1 MQGPGYVPQPP
12 HSPSP
17 GAQITLR
24 AVFVALAV
32 FSCGFLAWPSL
43 LRLAVVTRKPLHWA
57 LFTLAVVHISVVIT
71 LISIDPGEDEF
82 QAEGSA
88 GMWLMLVGM
97 VPIVAYYLYADIRH
111 FSQYRPTQYAQTTGY
126 AQPPQT
132 GYGYPGPQ
140 PFPPSPPVQQPP
152 PVQPQAQGQPQ
163 PHPQPQPQPQPQR
176 PAPARI
182 DQVRAELDELS
193 DYLRKHEG
201 GR

>member
-12 HSPSP
+12 HSPERGS
-17 GAQITLR
+17 QITLR
-24 AVFVALAV
+24 AVFVGLAV
-32 FSCGFLAWPSL
+32 LSCGFFAWPSM
-43 LRLAVVTRKPLHWA
+43 LRLAVVTRKPFHWA
-57 LFTLAVVHISVVIT
+57 LFTVAVVHIAVVT
-71 LISIDPGEDEF
+71 PLIVTDPGVDEF
-82 QAEGSA
+82 EAQGSA

-97 VPIVAYYLYADIRH
+97 VMMVAYYLYAEIRH
-111 FSQYRPTQYAQTTGY
+111 FSQVRATQYAQSAGY
-126 AQPPQT
+126 AQPPGT

-140 PFPPSPPVQQPP
+140 PFPPSPPVQQQP
-152 PVQPQAQGQPQ
+152 PVQPQAQEQPQ
-163 PHPQPQPQPQPQR
+163 HQPQPQPQR

>member
-12 HSPSP
+12 HSPSQ

-32 FSCGFLAWPSL
+32 FSCGFLAWPSM
-43 LRLAVVTRKPLHWA
+43 LRLAVVTRKPFHWA
-57 LFTLAVVHISVVIT
+57 LFGVAAVHIAIVTT
-71 LISIDPGEDEF
+71 LIAIDQGEDEF
-82 QAEGSA
+82 ETPGNT
-88 GMWLMLVGM
+88 GMWLMLLGM
-97 VPIVAYYLYADIRH
+97 VTMVAYYLYADIRH
-111 FSQYRPTQYAQTTGY
+111 FGQSGPTQYAQSVGY
-126 AQPPQT
+126 TQPPQT

-140 PFPPSPPVQQPP
+140 PFPPSPPVQPQPP
-152 PVQPQAQGQPQ
+152 IQPQTQGQPQ
-163 PHPQPQPQPQPQR
+163 QTQPRPQPQR